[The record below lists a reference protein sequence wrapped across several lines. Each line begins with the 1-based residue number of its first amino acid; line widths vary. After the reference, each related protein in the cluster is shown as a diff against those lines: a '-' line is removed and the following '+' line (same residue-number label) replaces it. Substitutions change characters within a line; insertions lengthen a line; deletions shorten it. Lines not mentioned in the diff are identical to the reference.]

1 MGLFRLEHT
10 MILYSPK
17 RINKTV
23 IEDQIYATDENGKGL
38 YILVPANMARFD
50 GEGTLI
56 DETFKLRKGLKKET
70 IEKKIKEHV
79 SMICK

>member
-1 MGLFRLEHT
+1 MGLLRLEQT
-10 MILYSPK
+10 MTLDSPK